1 MLIAAVIHFKS
12 LDILWAAI
20 RHPSQK
26 LWQIEFASG
35 FMSNF
40 ERVDILSSAIKNL
53 SQKLRQ
59 LKFARSFYVQF

>member
-1 MLIAAVIHFKS
+1 MCIR
-12 LDILWAAI
+12 DRLWAAS

-40 ERVDILSSAIKNL
+40 ERVDILSSAIKN
-53 SQKLRQ
+53 
-59 LKFARSFYVQF
+59 